1 MAREQLQARCDAD
14 TVGQIEQYAEEKDI
28 AKSEAMRRM
37 LRAGLRV
44 KGYRDET
51 GENVHIGEGAVR
63 DLSDTPELS
72 EANISGTVRL
82 LGGALVGLAIIVYL
96 LSELG
101 LI

>member
-51 GENVHIGEGAVR
+51 AENAHIGEGAVR
-63 DLSDTPELS
+63 DLSDNPGLS
-72 EANISGTVRL
+72 KAHISGTARL
-82 LGGALVGLAIIVYL
+82 VGGALVGLALLYL
-96 LSELG
+96 LLAEFG

>member
-14 TVGQIEQYAEEKDI
+14 TVDQIEQYAEEKDI

-51 GENVHIGEGAVR
+51 GENAHIGEGAVR
-63 DLSDTPELS
+63 DLSDNPELS
-72 EANISGTVRL
+72 KAHILDAVRIV
-82 LGGALVGLAIIVYL
+82 GGASIGLALIYL
-96 LSELG
+96 LLVEIG